1 MISIFIPL
9 YNGIEFI
16 HESVGSVLQQTFES
30 WELLIGVNGHP
41 PNSSV
46 FKKAKEW
53 EKENNKI
60 RVFDFP
66 DIQGKSNTLN
76 ELVKH
81 SKYDYVALLD
91 VDDVWYPT
99 KLETQVPFLGKY
111 DVIGSHCLY
120 FGDLHYSPKLPSKD
134 ISIFHFRRT
143 NPIINSSVLI
153 RKELAYWRDQMLEDY
168 DLWIRLRKQGKLFYN
183 CPEILVKHRLHEK
196 SAFNSKNGQYVK
208 ELLKS
213 HFG

>member
-1 MISIFIPL
+1 MISILIPL

-16 HESVGSVLQQTFES
+16 DESVGSVLQQTFES

-41 PNSSV
+41 PNSPV
-46 FKKAKEW
+46 FIKAKEW

-60 RVFDFP
+60 RVFDFS
-66 DIQGKSNTLN
+66 DIQGKPNTLN

-81 SKYDYVALLD
+81 SKYDYVAILD

-99 KLETQVPFLGKY
+99 KLETQLPYLDNY
-111 DVIGSHCLY
+111 DIIGSHCLY
-120 FGDLHYSPKLPSKD
+120 FGDKNKYISVPSGDLTYFNIKK
-134 ISIFHFRRT
+134 T

-153 RKELAYWRDQMLEDY
+153 RKNLAYWKDIMLEDY

-183 CPEILVKHRLHEK
+183 CKEILVKHRLHEK
-196 SAFNSKNGQYVK
+196 SAFNFKNGQHVK